1 MSLQTVPIAEVALE
15 DRYDVTKVN
24 GLTGKSFIFY
34 HNNIEYRI
42 TNSETLIRSLQCDI
56 LCRIHGESKYQQQRN
71 DRQDMYTRKETG
83 SHEFE

>member
-1 MSLQTVPIAEVALE
+1 MNKVFLSLQTVPIAEVALE

-42 TNSETLIRSLQCDI
+42 TNSETLIRSL
-56 LCRIHGESKYQQQRN
+56 
-71 DRQDMYTRKETG
+71 
-83 SHEFE
+83 

>member
-24 GLTGKSFIFY
+24 GLTGKSFISY
-34 HNNIEYRI
+34 HNDVGRRI

-56 LCRIHGESKYQQQRN
+56 LCRIHGEGG
-71 DRQDMYTRKETG
+71 RQ
-83 SHEFE
+83 